1 MFPSGH
7 TVMAFE
13 GKARVRTAY
22 GKITLRGK
30 YRTSF
35 FEASARISG
44 GRVLSV
50 AGGAF
55 KGLAV
60 IGVGLIVVNE
70 IRDFLAPETEGDW
83 TDLFVGLAFE
93 VTKMIVSSIVG
104 AAFAGFLVAMGLITG
119 TFWVVIAVGAVASM
133 AIGIVIDVQSEQ
145 RKVKDNIR
153 DSVNDLQARTRDGE
167 LVNWAQ

>member
-22 GKITLRGK
+22 GRVTLRSK

-35 FEASARISG
+35 FEASARIFG

-50 AGGAF
+50 VGSAF
-55 KGLAV
+55 KGLAL

-70 IRDFLAPETEGDW
+70 IRDFLDPETESDW

-93 VTKMIVSSIVG
+93 VTKMVVSSILG
-104 AAFAGFLVAMGLITG
+104 AAFAGALVALGLITG
-119 TFWVVIAVGAVASM
+119 TFWVVIAVGAVVSM
-133 AIGIVIDVQSEQ
+133 AIGIIIDVQTEQ
-145 RKVKDNIR
+145 RRVKDNIR

-167 LVNWAQ
+167 LVKWAQ